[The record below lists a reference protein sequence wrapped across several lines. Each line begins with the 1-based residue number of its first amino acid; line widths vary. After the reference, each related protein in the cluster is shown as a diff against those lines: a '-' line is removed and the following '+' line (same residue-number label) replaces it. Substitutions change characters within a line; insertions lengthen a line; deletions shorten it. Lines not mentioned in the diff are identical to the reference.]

1 MALIGYA
8 RVSRRTQNLDLQVAA
23 LREAGCARLFT
34 EKMSGAL
41 TQRPELA
48 AALDYA
54 RESDVLVVYKLDR
67 LGRSLRHLVDVV
79 HGLGERGVGFRSLT
93 EQLDTTTP
101 GGRLI
106 FHVFAAI
113 AEFERDLIRER
124 TVDGLDAARAQGKVG
139 GRPVVMTPEKIALAR
154 QLLDQGKRPTDVAR
168 TLSVSRGSVYRH
180 CIPHTE
186 AA

>member
-1 MALIGYA
+1 MAQIGYA
-8 RVSRRTQNLDLQVAA
+8 RVSRRTQNLALQTTA
-23 LREAGCARLFT
+23 LGEAGCARIFQ
-34 EKMSGAL
+34 EKASGAL
-41 TQRPELA
+41 ARRPELD
-48 AALDYA
+48 ALLEYL
-54 RESDVLVVYKLDR
+54 RPGDVLVVWKLDR

-79 HGLGERGVGFRSLT
+79 TTLAERGVGFRSLT

-124 TVDGLDAARAQGKVG
+124 TQEGLDTARAQGRTG
-139 GRPVVMTPEKIALAR
+139 GRPVVMTSEKIALAR
-154 QLLDQGKRPTDVAR
+154 RMLDEGQRPTDVAR
-168 TLSVSRGSVYRH
+168 ALSVSRGSVYRH
-180 CIPHTE
+180 CIPHQE